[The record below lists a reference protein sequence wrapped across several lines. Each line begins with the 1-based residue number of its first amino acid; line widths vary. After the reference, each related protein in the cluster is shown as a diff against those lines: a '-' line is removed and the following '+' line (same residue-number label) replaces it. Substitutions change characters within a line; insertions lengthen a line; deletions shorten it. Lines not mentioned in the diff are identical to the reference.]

1 MCDRGVVQLFMSLDV
16 QVQLVFV
23 GLSLAGSH
31 LVVVIRVSFLCV
43 EEFAF
48 SWYVQ
53 RWFRVNR
60 VV

>member
-1 MCDRGVVQLFMSLDV
+1 MPLDV
-16 QVQLVFV
+16 QVQFACVWV
-23 GLSLAGSH
+23 LAGSH

-53 RWFRVNR
+53 GWFRVNR
-60 VV
+60 IV

>member
-1 MCDRGVVQLFMSLDV
+1 MSLDV

-60 VV
+60 IV